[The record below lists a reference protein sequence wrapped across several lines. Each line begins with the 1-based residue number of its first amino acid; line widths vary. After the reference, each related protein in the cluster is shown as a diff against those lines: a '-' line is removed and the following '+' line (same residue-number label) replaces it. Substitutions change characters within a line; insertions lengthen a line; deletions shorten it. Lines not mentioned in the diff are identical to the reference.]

1 MNAYFISDSI
11 PSLIDAGFYSD
22 VSLNAVKSA
31 AEKEGCRVT
40 DIKRKI
46 ELISINGSWET
57 MLGKFEFSM
66 D

>member
-1 MNAYFISDSI
+1 MNAYFIPDSI
-11 PSLIDAGFYSD
+11 PTPIDAGFYSD

-31 AEKEGCRVT
+31 VEKEGWLVT
-40 DIKRKI
+40 AIKRKI
-46 ELISINGSWET
+46 ELISINGSRET